1 MEDKSME
8 YNTGREFLVIPEYG
22 RNIQTMI
29 EHLLTIEDREKRTQ
43 SAHFVISVMAQMNPQ
58 VKESIDYMHKLW
70 DHMHIISGY
79 RLDVESPYP
88 APSPEVRQRRPK
100 HIGYSSHKIKYGH
113 YGQYNIDMI
122 EKVKSYDDGEEKD
135 ALVLAIANNMK
146 MSYLSWNRE
155 TVADTVILDDL
166 RDISGGI
173 FTLSADTKLI
183 SPTEV
188 FGKNPANKASGKKKK
203 PNKKRDNYQRNTQF
217 KQR

>member
-1 MEDKSME
+1 ME

-29 EHLLTIEDREKRTQ
+29 EHLLTIDDREKRTQ
-43 SAHFVISVMAQMNPQ
+43 AAHFVISVMSQMNPQ
-58 VKESIDYMHKLW
+58 VKESNDYLHKLW

-79 RLDVESPYP
+79 RLDVESPFP

-100 HIGYSSHKIKYGH
+100 HIGYSSHKLKYGH
-113 YGQYNIDMI
+113 YGQYTIDLI
-122 EKVKSYDDGEEKD
+122 QKAKSYDEGEERE
-135 ALVLAIANNMK
+135 ALILAIANYMK
-146 MSYLSWNRE
+146 MAYLSWNRE

-166 RDISGGI
+166 KDISGGI
-173 FTLSADTKLI
+173 FVLPEDTKLI
-183 SPTEV
+183 SPAEV

-203 PNKKRDNYQRNTQF
+203 PNKKRDNYQRNPY